1 MSLLI
6 LGLIGSAVMAEVTTG
21 PGPAPIPDSSL
32 EVKTS
37 PQPPTVVV
45 SDAEEA
51 QLRTRVLARWEA
63 LIKGD
68 FGAAYQFETPAY
80 RTVYTPNQFR
90 VQFSNQTRWIMA
102 NIKDIRYDDS
112 SVARVAVEVLYRYIV
127 PDKNDVAEMNHV
139 LNEIWLRK
147 DDQWWRQR
155 D

>member
-1 MSLLI
+1 
-6 LGLIGSAVMAEVTTG
+6 
-21 PGPAPIPDSSL
+21 
-32 EVKTS
+32 
-37 PQPPTVVV
+37 
-45 SDAEEA
+45 
-51 QLRTRVLARWEA
+51 
-63 LIKGD
+63 
-68 FGAAYQFETPAY
+68 
-80 RTVYTPNQFR
+80 
-90 VQFSNQTRWIMA
+90 MA